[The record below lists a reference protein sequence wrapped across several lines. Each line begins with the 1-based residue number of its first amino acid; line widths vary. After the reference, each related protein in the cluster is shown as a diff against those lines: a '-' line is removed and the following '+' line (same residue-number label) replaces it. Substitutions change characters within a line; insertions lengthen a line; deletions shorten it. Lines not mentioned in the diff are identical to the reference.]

1 MPEFYVILGKIPSRI
16 NNRYT
21 TLHHTRLKINE
32 MFETIQGEGVKTGVP
47 SVFVRLQGCPVG
59 CPWCDTKHTWTLDE
73 AFLTTSDEVLSKT
86 QESEAW
92 FSIEDEALLTLFK
105 ENGYQAKHIVITG
118 GEPCMYDLRPLTA
131 LLHDKGYTTQIETSG
146 TFEVLCDERTY
157 VTVSPKINMKGG
169 YKVLVSA
176 LERANEIKHPI
187 AMQKHI
193 DELDALLANVSTL
206 EGKQVCLQPIS
217 QQKRATELA
226 VQTCIARNWRLS
238 LQTHKYIGIE

>member
-1 MPEFYVILGKIPSRI
+1 MS
-16 NNRYT
+16 
-21 TLHHTRLKINE
+21 TLNINE
-32 MFETIQGEGVKTGVP
+32 MFETIQGEGAHTGIP
-47 SVFVRLQGCPVG
+47 SIFVRLQGCPVG
-59 CPWCDTKHTWTLDE
+59 CPWCDTKHTWEIKPD
-73 AFLTTSDEVLSKT
+73 LSVSPQVVISKSE
-86 QESEAW
+86 ESESY
-92 FSIEDEALLTLFK
+92 FISSEDALLAEFSK
-105 ENGYQAKHIVITG
+105 QGYVAKHVVITG
-118 GEPCMYDLRPLTA
+118 GEPCMYDLRPLTN
-131 LLHDKGYTTQIETSG
+131 LLHDNGYTTQIETSG

-169 YKVLVSA
+169 YDVLVSA

-193 DELDALLANVSTL
+193 DELDALLKNVSSL

-226 VQTCIARNWRLS
+226 VRTCIERNWRLS

>member
-1 MPEFYVILGKIPSRI
+1 MSVLTAL
-16 NNRYT
+16 N
-21 TLHHTRLKINE
+21 INE
-32 MFETIQGEGVKTGVP
+32 MFETIQGEGAYTGIP
-47 SVFVRLQGCPVG
+47 SIFVRLQGCPVG
-59 CPWCDTKHTWTLDE
+59 CPWCDTKHTWEIKPQL
-73 AFLTTSDEVLSKT
+73 ATSAEQVIAKSA
-86 QESEAW
+86 ESET
-92 FSIEDEALLTLFK
+92 FFISNETDLLAQFETQ
-105 ENGYQAKHIVITG
+105 GYVAKHVVITG

>member
-1 MPEFYVILGKIPSRI
+1 MSVLS
-16 NNRYT
+16 
-21 TLHHTRLKINE
+21 TLNINE
-32 MFETIQGEGVKTGVP
+32 MFETIQGEGAYTGIP
-47 SVFVRLQGCPVG
+47 SIFVRLQGCPVG
-59 CPWCDTKHTWTLDE
+59 CPWCDTKHTWEIKAD
-73 AFLTTSDEVLSKT
+73 LSVSPEDVIAKSS
-86 QESEAW
+86 ESETY
-92 FSIEDEALLTLFK
+92 FVSNEASLMTLF
-105 ENGYQAKHIVITG
+105 EQQGYVAKHVVITG
-118 GEPCMYDLRPLTA
+118 GEPCMYDLRPLTSI
-131 LLHDKGYTTQIETSG
+131 LHQNGYTTQIETSG

-169 YKVLVSA
+169 FDVLTSA

-193 DELDALLANVSTL
+193 DELDALLTKVSSL

-226 VQTCIARNWRLS
+226 VRTCIARNWRLS

>member
-1 MPEFYVILGKIPSRI
+1 
-16 NNRYT
+16 
-21 TLHHTRLKINE
+21 
-32 MFETIQGEGVKTGVP
+32 MFETIQGEGAYTGIP
-47 SVFVRLQGCPVG
+47 SIFVRLQGCPVG
-59 CPWCDTKHTWTLDE
+59 CPWCDTKHTWEIKAD
-73 AFLTTSDEVLSKT
+73 LSVSPEDVIAKSS
-86 QESEAW
+86 ESETY
-92 FSIEDEALLTLFK
+92 FVSNEASLMTLF
-105 ENGYQAKHIVITG
+105 EQQGYVAKHVVITG
-118 GEPCMYDLRPLTA
+118 GEPCMYDLRPLTNI
-131 LLHDKGYTTQIETSG
+131 LHQNGYTTQIETSG

-169 YKVLVSA
+169 FDVLTSA

-193 DELDALLANVSTL
+193 DELDALLAKVSSL

-226 VQTCIARNWRLS
+226 VRTCITRNWRLS